1 MRLSR
6 KRKKL
11 GKVVVQV
18 EVTGQ
23 EIDLL
28 RKRGYGARADDLASV
43 SQAVSSALSD
53 YRCASGFSIGASG
66 RHVTV

>member
-53 YRCASGFSIGASG
+53 WVLEA
-66 RHVTV
+66 TVYKPS

>member
-1 MRLSR
+1 MASAAERMRLSR

-53 YRCASGFSIGASG
+53 WVLEA
-66 RHVTV
+66 TVYKPS

>member
-28 RKRGYGARADDLASV
+28 RKRGYGARAPTIWR
-43 SQAVSSALSD
+43 Q
-53 YRCASGFSIGASG
+53 YHRQYH
-66 RHVTV
+66 RR

>member
-1 MRLSR
+1 MRVHR

-53 YRCASGFSIGASG
+53 WVLEATLYKPSAWRESA
-66 RHVTV
+66 